1 MTRTN
6 ILKWVATIFV
16 LAGALAVS
24 LSWEPYNMILLNIGS
39 TLFLVWGYLIR
50 DRAIIAVN
58 VGLLSIYAYGLI
70 IRFAI

>member
-6 ILKWVATIFV
+6 ILKWVATAFT
-16 LAGALAVS
+16 LSGALSVS

-39 TLFLVWGYLIR
+39 ALFLVWGYLIK
-50 DRAIIAVN
+50 DKAIISVN
-58 VGLLSIYAYGLI
+58 VGLLAIYVYGLA

>member
-6 ILKWVATIFV
+6 ILKWVATAFT
-16 LAGALAVS
+16 LSGALSVS

-39 TLFLVWGYLIR
+39 ALFLIWGYLIK
-50 DRAIIAVN
+50 DKAIISVN
-58 VGLLSIYAYGLI
+58 VGLLAIYVYGLA

>member
-6 ILKWVATIFV
+6 ILKWVATVFV
-16 LAGALAVS
+16 LVGALSVS
-24 LSWEPYNMILLNIGS
+24 LSWEPYNMIVLNIGAI
-39 TLFLVWGYLIR
+39 LFLIWGYLIR

-58 VGLLSIYAYGLI
+58 VGLLGIYVYGLI

>member
-6 ILKWVATIFV
+6 VLKWVATTFT
-16 LAGALAVS
+16 LSGALSVS

-39 TLFLVWGYLIR
+39 LLFLIWGYLIK
-50 DRAIIAVN
+50 DKAIVAVN
-58 VGLLSIYAYGLI
+58 VGLLAIYVYGLA

>member
-6 ILKWVATIFV
+6 IIKWVATAFT
-16 LAGALAVS
+16 LGGALSVS

-39 TLFLVWGYLIR
+39 TLFLIWGYLIK
-50 DRAIIAVN
+50 DKAIVAVN
-58 VGLLSIYAYGLI
+58 VGLLAIYVYGLA